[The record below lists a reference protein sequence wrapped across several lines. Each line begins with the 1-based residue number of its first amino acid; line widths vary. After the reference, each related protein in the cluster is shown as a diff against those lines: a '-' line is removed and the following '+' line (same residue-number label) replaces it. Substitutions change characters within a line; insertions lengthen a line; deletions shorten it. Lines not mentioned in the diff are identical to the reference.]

1 MRRSCTLTTCSA
13 LVLTVGLGVPAVA
26 SAARKDVSLGPPR
39 AASKALQKTGSDV
52 NDFFP
57 HQVTIHAG
65 DSVRFVPNNFHTVD
79 LPGTRRSKLPIV
91 SPTGQAIAGAV
102 DAAGVPFW
110 FNGQQ
115 NVGFTP
121 ALLQPGF
128 GKTRSYTGAKA
139 VLSGLP
145 LSNRPKPMT
154 VRFTKAGTFR
164 YFCDV
169 HPGMT
174 GIVRVVGASRAVPTA
189 AADRQ
194 TLARQEA
201 ATLKTAKAL
210 PKSTPPPANTVDV
223 GLGARGG
230 VSLFAFVPSTLTVPH
245 GTTVSFRIGA
255 RTELHTA
262 TIGPGNPGDPKQAS
276 TYLGQVEAGFN
287 QNPIDPRAA
296 YPSDPPGTIAALTP
310 TFHGNGFWNSGVLDQ
325 DPATP
330 DSFLPSSRQV
340 TFAAAGTYQVFCLI
354 HPFMHGTITV
364 T

>member
-1 MRRSCTLTTCSA
+1 VLG
-13 LVLTVGLGVPAVA
+13 LVVGLGGPATA
-26 SAARKDVSLGPPR
+26 LAAQRDVSLGPL
-39 AASKALQKTGSDV
+39 ASASKALQKTGSDV

-57 HQVTIHAG
+57 HRVTVHVG
-65 DSVRFVPNNFHTVD
+65 DTVRFVPNNFHTVD
-79 LPGTRRSKLPIV
+79 LPGTRRSKLPLV
-91 SPTGQAIAGAV
+91 SPTGQAVAGAV

-115 NVGFTP
+115 NFGFSP
-121 ALLQPGF
+121 ALLQPAF

-145 LSNRPKPMT
+145 LANRPKPMT

-164 YFCDV
+164 YFCDI

-174 GIVRVVGASRAVPTA
+174 GIVRVVAASRPVPSA
-189 AADRQ
+189 AADRL
-194 TLARQEA
+194 TLRRQEA

-210 PKSTPPPANTVDV
+210 PTSATPPANTVDV
-223 GLGARGG
+223 GLGGKG
-230 VSLFAFVPSTLTVPH
+230 NVSLFAFIPTTLTVPH
-245 GTTVSFRIGA
+245 GTTVTFRMGS

-262 TIGPGNPGDPKQAS
+262 TIGPGDPGDPKQAS
-276 TYLGQVEAGFN
+276 TYLGRVETGFN
-287 QNPIDPRAA
+287 QNPLDPRGVF
-296 YPSDPPGTIAALTP
+296 PSDPPGTIGALTP
-310 TFHGNGFWNSGVLDQ
+310 TFHGNGFWNSGVLDE

-330 DSFLPSSRQV
+330 ASFLPPSRQV
-340 TFAAAGTYQVFCLI
+340 TFAAPGTYQVFCLI

>member
-1 MRRSCTLTTCSA
+1 MRHSRMLATCSA
-13 LVLTVGLGVPAVA
+13 LALSVGLGIPAAA
-26 SAARKDVSLGPPR
+26 SAARKDVSLGPPP

-57 HQVTIHAG
+57 HRVTIHVG
-65 DSVRFVPNNFHTVD
+65 DKVRFVPNGFHTVD
-79 LPGTRRSKLPIV
+79 LPGTRRRKLPLV
-91 SPTGQAIAGAV
+91 SPTGQPVAGAV
-102 DAAGVPFW
+102 DAAGAPFW

-115 NVGFTP
+115 NFGFSP
-121 ALLQPGF
+121 RLLQPGF
-128 GKTRSYTGAKA
+128 GKARRYTGAKA

-145 LSNRPKPMT
+145 LARKPKPMT
-154 VRFTKAGTFR
+154 VTFTKAGTVR
-164 YFCDV
+164 YFCDI

-174 GIVRVVGASRAVPTA
+174 GIVRVVAASRPVPSA
-189 AADRQ
+189 AADRR
-194 TLARQEA
+194 TLRRQEA

-210 PKSTPPPANTVDV
+210 PRAAAPPANTVDV
-223 GLGARGG
+223 GLGGKG
-230 VSLFAFVPSTLTVPH
+230 NVSLFAFVPSTMTVPH
-245 GTTVSFRIGA
+245 GTTVTFRIAA

-262 TIGPGNPGDPKQAS
+262 TIGPGNPGDPKQAN

-287 QNPIDPRAA
+287 QNPLDPRAVF
-296 YPSDPPGTIAALTP
+296 PSDPPGTIGALTP

-330 DSFLPSSRQV
+330 ASFLPSSRQV
-340 TFAAAGTYQVFCLI
+340 TFAGPGTYQVFCLI